1 MWSATQSVET
11 STSSR
16 PLIAASPF
24 RGRRGRPG
32 LLRKTPSIPGYT
44 GRTHPAARRHGS
56 SRGLNARRCGTVV
69 PGSARGAGGRLAA
82 VRSRLRFII
91 AISLAVVLGAWL
103 AWTSLGGS
111 LETYA
116 GPGEIEAAH
125 TDKTYRLNGRVA
137 PGAPSDAAAR
147 AQSSRG
153 LSFTVVDKQNAQQR
167 VRVLYRGTVPD
178 QFKVGREVVV
188 TGNVEDGTFV
198 AKNDSLITLCPS
210 KFTDR
215 PDDTST

>member
-1 MWSATQSVET
+1 
-11 STSSR
+11 
-16 PLIAASPF
+16 
-24 RGRRGRPG
+24 
-32 LLRKTPSIPGYT
+32 
-44 GRTHPAARRHGS
+44 
-56 SRGLNARRCGTVV
+56 
-69 PGSARGAGGRLAA
+69 LAA

-91 AISLAVVLGAWL
+91 AIGLAVVLGAWL

-125 TDKTYRLNGRVA
+125 SDKTYRLNGRVA
-137 PGAPSDAAAR
+137 AGAPTDAAAQ
-147 AQSSRG
+147 AQSAEG
-153 LSFTVVDKQNAQQR
+153 LRFTVVDKQNEHQR

-188 TGNVEDGTFV
+188 TGNVEGGTFV